1 MFYGD
6 RFLVLMYNYVI
17 IFVEDFCMENEF
29 QSERANFDG
38 LWKDAIKRFF
48 PQLIKCTLPE
58 LYDDV
63 DCSREPEFLSKELR
77 DSIQRPV
84 ADEHNSPMFVDEL
97 IKIFLKDGRTEWI
110 LLHIEVQGSGGDDI
124 SFRMMLY
131 CCLIFAHH
139 RKMPVA
145 LAILTKRRPKDEI
158 IGAYNL
164 EQYGTSISYKYN
176 CFEVYALDDD
186 SLLKSDNPFDLIFYA
201 VKKTIGLSGKSK
213 EEKKFAYLMQLT
225 RLLASKG
232 WGMEERRDIFN
243 FIARAVNLKDK
254 ALQQKFVDDVQEIQ
268 GGDSM
273 YPLTFLDDYFINKA
287 RDEGISIGEERG
299 KLEANLETARRLRN
313 AGISDN
319 DIHMFTNLSL
329 DEIRML

>member
-1 MFYGD
+1 
-6 RFLVLMYNYVI
+6 
-17 IFVEDFCMENEF
+17 MENDL
-29 QSERANFDG
+29 QSERADFDG

-48 PQLIKCTLPE
+48 PQLIERTLPN

-63 DCSREPEFLSKELR
+63 DFSREPEFLSKELR
-77 DSIQRPV
+77 DSIQRPII
-84 ADEHNSPMFVDEL
+84 DEHNSPLFVDEL
-97 IKIFLKDGRTEWI
+97 IKVFLKDGRTEWI

-164 EQYGTSISYKYN
+164 EQYGTSISYNYN

-186 SLLKSDNPFDLIFYA
+186 ALLKSDNPFDLIFYA

-213 EEKKFAYLMQLT
+213 EEKKFVYLLQLT

-232 WGMEERRDIFN
+232 WGVEERRDIFN

-254 ALQQKFVDDVQEIQ
+254 ALQQKFAEDVKEAQ
-268 GGDSM
+268 GGDTM
-273 YPLTFLDDYFINKA
+273 YPLTFVDEYFINKA
-287 RDEGISIGEERG
+287 RNEGIVIGEERG
-299 KLEANLETARRLRN
+299 IERGIERGMERGKHDANLETARRLRR

-319 DIHMFTNLSL
+319 DIHTFTDLSF
-329 DEIRML
+329 DEIRNL